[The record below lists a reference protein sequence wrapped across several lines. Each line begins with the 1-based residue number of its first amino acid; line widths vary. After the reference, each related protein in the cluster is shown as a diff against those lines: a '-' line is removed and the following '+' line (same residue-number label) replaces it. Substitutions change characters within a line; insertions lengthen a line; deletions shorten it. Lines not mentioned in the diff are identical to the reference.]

1 MDSSDV
7 RPYLLDFQ
15 NRVVARLGAVDGQA
29 FKTDAWTRPATDKL
43 QGSGI
48 SRYIENE
55 VFSETQNKV
64 SNEIENGAWL
74 ERGACNFSH
83 VWGGA
88 LPPSATQH
96 RPELVGAAFE
106 AMGISIVLHPR
117 NPYVP
122 TVHLNVRL
130 LCAKTKTETVSWYGG
145 GMDLT
150 PYYGFET
157 DAIHFHKTCQQ
168 ALNPLGA
175 KYYPQFKKWCDDY
188 FYLKH
193 RQEPRGIGGI
203 FFDDFA
209 ELGFEGGFK
218 MMQAVG
224 EAFLSA
230 YMPIVERRFFTP
242 YTAREREFQSI
253 RRGRYVEFNLVW
265 DRGTLFGLQSGG
277 RTEAI
282 LLSMPPNAQWRY
294 DWHPEPGSAEERLY
308 TDFLRPRDWAH
319 ETAPSKAA

>member
-1 MDSSDV
+1 MSPSDV
-7 RPYLLDFQ
+7 RQYLLDLQ
-15 NRVVARLGAVDGQA
+15 SRVVTRLGAFDGQA
-29 FKTDAWTRPATDKL
+29 FKTDSWTRSAADKL

-48 SRYIENE
+48 SRYIEN
-55 VFSETQNKV
+55 
-64 SNEIENGAWL
+64 GDWL

-83 VWGGA
+83 VWGAA

-130 LCAKTKTETVSWYGG
+130 LCAQTQNEAVSWYGG

-150 PYYGFET
+150 PYYGFEN
-157 DAIHFHKTCQQ
+157 DAIHFHKTCQT
-168 ALNPLGA
+168 ALSSFDGDHYKN
-175 KYYPQFKKWCDDY
+175 FKKWCDDY

-193 RQEPRGIGGI
+193 RQEPRGVGGI
-203 FFDDFA
+203 FFDDLS
-209 ELGFEGGFK
+209 ELGFDGGFK

-224 EAFLSA
+224 EAFLPA
-230 YMPIVERRFFTP
+230 YIPIVERRLQTP
-242 YTAREREFQSI
+242 FSPREREFQSI

-294 DWHPEPGSAEERLY
+294 DWRPESGSAEERLY
-308 TDFLRPRDWAH
+308 TDFLRPRDWADLS
-319 ETAPSKAA
+319 ETA